1 MWQELAASLNELNK
15 IYLQMVALGR
25 KKRSALVNVD
35 MKTLDGL
42 LKEEEALTAKVRE
55 LEQKRE
61 KALIHLAVENRSI
74 QKDTKMEE
82 MIHLAPNG
90 QLQQILAQLYRELSK
105 NTAEAR
111 ELGEGNSLL
120 IRSAMQAVTYHLNR
134 LGGTTVEPAYGQ
146 GGNEIVSH
154 RKNYEFDA

>member
-1 MWQELAASLNELNK
+1 MWQELAAALNELNK
-15 IYLQMVALGR
+15 VYLQLVALGK
-25 KKRSALVNVD
+25 KKRSALVTVD
-35 MKTLDGL
+35 MKTLEGL

-74 QKDTKMEE
+74 RKDTKMEE
-82 MIHLAPNG
+82 MIHLAPNA
-90 QLQQILAQLYRELSK
+90 QLRQILAQLYRALSQ

-120 IRSAMQAVTYHLNR
+120 IRSAMQAVSYHLNR
-134 LGGTTVEPAYGQ
+134 IGGTTVEPAYGQ